1 MKGIKFKTWL
11 YFLFFSLVMLSL
23 LGFLLVAFIKPY
35 YRENRLK
42 TIDNMINKIEVDLL
56 EKSNTSDVEST
67 NRFIASNNACVIIYN
82 QNGNRIYRSDSL
94 GELCMLDETISI
106 NDSKIVIDSQ
116 PKEVIELLNKEN
128 VLNIS
133 LNSPITGNEM
143 LIYGKKISSNL
154 VNYYLVLNT
163 PLELLES
170 YINFIL
176 EQYLFVS
183 IIIIGVAFFVAFILA
198 SRITMPIV
206 KMRKEANKLA
216 DGDYDVHFKEND
228 SYTEINDLAN
238 TLDDATKKLSKVD
251 ELRKDLVANVSH
263 DIKTPLTVIKSYAEM
278 IKDISGEDQ
287 IKRNE
292 HLDVILQETDYLTRL
307 INDMQ
312 EYSKMQAG
320 YIELNKSN
328 FDLKDIVNTVCKLLN
343 SLIQEKKIKLK
354 KNLNSIIIYAD
365 ELKISQVVYNFVSN
379 AIKHSNDSG
388 TITINIKDDENFVRL
403 EVIDNGDGISSEA
416 LPYVWD
422 RYYKIDKKFKR
433 NENSTGLGLAIAK
446 AILEGHNA
454 NYGVESK
461 LKEGSMFYFELSK
474 DYENEKE

>member
-1 MKGIKFKTWL
+1 
-11 YFLFFSLVMLSL
+11 MLSL

-56 EKSNTSDVEST
+56 EKSNTSDVEGT

-143 LIYGKKISSNL
+143 LIYGKKINSNL

-328 FDLKDIVNTVCKLLN
+328 FDLKDIVNNVCKLLN

-354 KNLNSIIIYAD
+354 KNLNSVIIYAD

-433 NENSTGLGLAIAK
+433 NEDSTGLGLAIAK

>member
-1 MKGIKFKTWL
+1 
-11 YFLFFSLVMLSL
+11 MLSL

-56 EKSNTSDVEST
+56 EKSNTSDVEDT

-106 NDSKIVIDSQ
+106 NDSKIVVDSQ

-278 IKDISGEDQ
+278 IKDISGEDP

-354 KNLNSIIIYAD
+354 KSLNSVIIYAD

>member
-1 MKGIKFKTWL
+1 
-11 YFLFFSLVMLSL
+11 MLSL

-56 EKSNTSDVEST
+56 EKSNTSDVEGT

-106 NDSKIVIDSQ
+106 NDSKIVVDSQ

-354 KNLNSIIIYAD
+354 KNLNSVIIYAD